1 MVSCSRPQGSVTS
14 DSNYLGGF
22 AGYVSSCLVD
32 DCDVE
37 TTLRS
42 TNNNYTYAGGLGS
55 EAYSSSFLHC
65 DVRATMSIDSNN
77 AEYVGGVVGWTNSCT
92 FTNCTG
98 ETQLT
103 VRSGSGWSLGG
114 FVGVSFTSSFV
125 DCDLKTIVVAT
136 DFYCVG
142 GSAGYLDYSS
152 FADCDVSD
160 ASLSVSNCALTGGF
174 AGQAEETNIA
184 SCTFDGQLIIVPGT
198 DYPTGYVA
206 GFVVYASA
214 EIQNQYISNCTV
226 HSGSS
231 ITLTDTPTQMHYV
244 GGLIG
249 YGRGST
255 ITGSYS

>member
-1 MVSCSRPQGSVTS
+1 
-14 DSNYLGGF
+14 
-22 AGYVSSCLVD
+22 
-32 DCDVE
+32 
-37 TTLRS
+37 
-42 TNNNYTYAGGLGS
+42 
-55 EAYSSSFLHC
+55 
-65 DVRATMSIDSNN
+65 MSIDSNN

-142 GSAGYLDYSS
+142 GFAGYLDYSS

-206 GFVVYASA
+206 GFVAYASA

-255 ITGSYS
+255 NWKLFVNNNYVRISLIPSTPANTVSDPLIAGYEHGTVELDQNDAEWE